1 LSDIVPAVDP
11 TTIAGLIEA
20 NINDYLLSY
29 ARLPGAVLH
38 DAPESAWVEAQWA
51 DATFNAIVRAR
62 FQPAQIDRQIDAT
75 LDHFRRR
82 AVPVVWHVGPS
93 SEPATLGDA
102 LLRHGLTFEEEE
114 PGMALDIAQM
124 SNASATPPELTIEPV
139 RDESD
144 LRVWIDTWLF
154 PVPAAERAAQF
165 EARRTHWLAPERPM
179 HCFVA
184 RWNGTPVATSMLYLA
199 QGVAAVHHVAT
210 RPEFRR
216 RGIGSALTLRV
227 LHEARTRGY
236 QVGVLTA
243 SPEGIGSYRRIG
255 FRPYCAIRRYDWEPA
270 NQP

>member
-1 LSDIVPAVDP
+1 VSDIVPAVDP
-11 TTIAGLIEA
+11 STIAGLIEA

-38 DAPESAWVEAQWA
+38 DEAESAWVEAQLG

-62 FQPAQIDRQIDAT
+62 FRPEQIDLAIDEVLA
-75 LDHFRRR
+75 HFRQR
-82 AVPVVWHVGPS
+82 AVPVVGHVGPS
-93 SEPATLGDA
+93 SAPAMLGEA

-114 PGMALDIAQM
+114 PGMALDIAHM
-124 SNASATPPELTIEPV
+124 NSAIATPSELTIEPV

-144 LRVWIDTWLF
+144 LRIWIDTWLF

-165 EARRTHWLAPERPM
+165 EARRTYWLAPERPV
-179 HCFVA
+179 HCFIG
-184 RWNGTPVATSMLYLA
+184 RWNGTPVATSMLYLG

-236 QVGVLTA
+236 HVGVLTA
-243 SPEGIGSYRRIG
+243 SPEGLGSYRRIG
-255 FRPYCAIRRYDWEPA
+255 FRPYCTVRRYEWAPP
-270 NQP
+270 NQS